1 MFLQARGFPFPQ
13 RRIEPLYADG
23 SAATATG
30 QALPALLT
38 SFVLRTNNAPLNALT
53 PSTDTG
59 LTAQGSAAIID
70 LTRDSPCANDST
82 LQRKSVDTKRDAKV
96 EDSMTLAGS
105 KRARGESARTTVVA
119 ALGMVDQ
126 ETVRIGGMQQKQLTV
141 KTVGLLHAKSRHQI
155 GSDAAQPLARS
166 FMVHPLGM
174 QPPVPSME
182 IGVDTTQLLPSTR
195 RSLATHLKWPESQVT
210 PSRQC
215 IPCLAARQ
223 RLYP

>member
-1 MFLQARGFPFPQ
+1 MRSHPPQARWHTRHSSVPP
-13 RRIEPLYADG
+13 YAR
-23 SAATATG
+23 TG
-30 QALPALLT
+30 QARAFSVPPCT
-38 SFVLRTNNAPLNALT
+38 SSA
-53 PSTDTG
+53 DTG

-70 LTRDSPCANDST
+70 FTRDSPRANDST
-82 LQRKSVDTKRDAKV
+82 LQCKSVDTKRDAKV

-105 KRARGESARTTVVA
+105 KRARGESARTTVIA
-119 ALGMVDQ
+119 ASGMVDQ
-126 ETVRIGGMQQKQLTV
+126 ETVRIGGMQHKKSTV
-141 KTVGLLHAKSRHQI
+141 KTVGLLHAKSRHRI

-182 IGVDTTQLLPSTR
+182 IGVDTTQLLPSSR
-195 RSLATHLKWPESQVT
+195 RSLATHFKWPESQVI

-215 IPCLAARQ
+215 VPCLVGRQ